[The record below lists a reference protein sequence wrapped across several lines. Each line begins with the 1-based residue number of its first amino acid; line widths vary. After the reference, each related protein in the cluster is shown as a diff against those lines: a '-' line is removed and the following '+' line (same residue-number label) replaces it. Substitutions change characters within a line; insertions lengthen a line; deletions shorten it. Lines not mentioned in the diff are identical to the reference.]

1 MEIKLFK
8 QSGPEYLLS
17 LILRY
22 KILRIPLGLT
32 FSAADLARDANDV
45 HIGAFEGDTILGSL
59 ILTDSGDGTVQMRQ
73 VAVDDIH
80 QGKGIGRELALY
92 SETYAKSKGF
102 KLIHCHARSVA
113 APFYMSLGYITVGEE
128 FVEVGIPHFH
138 MQKSLIDLS

>member
-1 MEIKLFK
+1 VEIKIFR
-8 QSGPEYLLS
+8 QSDPEYLLS

-32 FSAADLARDANDV
+32 FSAADLARDTNDV

-59 ILTDSGDGTVQMRQ
+59 ILTDSGDGAVQMRQ
-73 VAVDDIH
+73 VAVDDIY
-80 QGKGIGRELALY
+80 QGRGIGRAIALY
-92 SETYAKSKGF
+92 SEAYSKGKGF

-113 APFYMSLGYITVGEE
+113 APFYKRLGYDIIGEE

-138 MQKSLIDLS
+138 MQKAL